1 MSGLLVVRMFII
13 LATIQIRPFRRTLLY
28 CFGSVN
34 WKMNKMDCLLFKP
47 KANFYV
53 RKNFWKL
60 SPFKIFA
67 LVDNKNE
74 VFGVCFFGENNPIFI
89 LRKDCTNQH
98 YINLLGKSKFDKMS
112 DDDYYGI
119 FLFNDIFHLDN
130 RVKVDTVRGVRKAKD
145 EETVEICKAYV
156 HQLLIQ
162 EDVKFKDVLYSK
174 ENYTKLYEY
183 CMSEDLEGALF
194 DLIKEG
200 VLR

>member
-1 MSGLLVVRMFII
+1 MFITRAHTRARLLKMI
-13 LATIQIRPFRRTLLY
+13 LLY

-47 KANFYV
+47 KANYYV

-119 FLFNDIFHLDN
+119 FLFNDIFHLNN
-130 RVKVDTVRGVRKAKD
+130 RVKVGTVRGVRKAKT
-145 EETVEICKAYV
+145 EETVEICKEYV

-162 EDVKFKDVLYSK
+162 EGVKFKDMLYSK

-183 CMSEDLEGALF
+183 CMSEGLEGALF

>member
-1 MSGLLVVRMFII
+1 MRMFITR
-13 LATIQIRPFRRTLLY
+13 ATIQTKQSKRTLLY
-28 CFGSVN
+28 CFGSAN
-34 WKMNKMDCLLFKP
+34 WKMNNMDCLLFKP
-47 KANFYV
+47 KANYYI
-53 RKNFWKL
+53 RKNFFKL
-60 SPFKIFA
+60 SPFKLFG

-112 DDDYYGI
+112 YDDHYGI
-119 FLFNDIFHLDN
+119 FLFNDIFHLNN
-130 RVKVDTVRGVRKAKD
+130 RVKVGTVRGVRKAKD
-145 EETVEICKAYV
+145 EETVEICKEYV
-156 HQLLIQ
+156 HQLLLQ
-162 EDVKFKDVLYSK
+162 ENVKFKDVLYSK

-183 CMSEDLEGALF
+183 CMSEGLEGALF